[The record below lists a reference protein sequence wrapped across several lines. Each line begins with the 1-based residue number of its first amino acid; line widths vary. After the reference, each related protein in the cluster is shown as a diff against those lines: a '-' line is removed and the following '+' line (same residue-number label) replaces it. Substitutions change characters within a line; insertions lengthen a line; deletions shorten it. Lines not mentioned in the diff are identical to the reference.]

1 MPFLLLFT
9 SFNALPS
16 SITLKSVHASIFYFS
31 KSFVFGVFSPFL
43 STCGKDY
50 LLSPLVYYVVEKK
63 DIYVF
68 QGHLYTIEEE
78 NK

>member
-16 SITLKSVHASIFYFS
+16 SITLKSILASIFYFS
-31 KSFVFGVFSPFL
+31 KCFVFWGVFPFFE
-43 STCGKDY
+43 Y
-50 LLSPLVYYVVEKK
+50 LWKRLFVVSLGLPCSWKK

-68 QGHLYTIEEE
+68 QGHLYTKEEQ

>member
-16 SITLKSVHASIFYFS
+16 SITLKSIHASIFYFS
-31 KSFVFGVFSPFL
+31 KSFVFWGVFPFFL

-50 LLSPLVYYVVEKK
+50 LLSPLVYYVVGKRIIMYFK
-63 DIYVF
+63 VIF
-68 QGHLYTIEEE
+68 IQ
-78 NK
+78 

>member
-1 MPFLLLFT
+1 MQVFFIFQKVLF
-9 SFNALPS
+9 
-16 SITLKSVHASIFYFS
+16 
-31 KSFVFGVFSPFL
+31 FGVFSPFFE
-43 STCGKDY
+43 Y
-50 LLSPLVYYVVEKK
+50 LWKRLFVVSLGLLCSWKE